1 MATAT
6 NKRPTPA
13 KSPAQLKTAPK
24 AAPTAT
30 EDDLEDDLDGDD
42 GAGNS
47 DRNSFQRLPKHVQLV
62 VRLNNGAQRLTKYVD
77 KVMGWSADEAG
88 LVIKAQDALRAALTS
103 LKTASESIE
112 ALPDDYK
119 SRAPKTRGRKVGSK
133 VELLPGSIVR
143 ITDKAKAEYEGLDFE
158 LTGIEVI
165 EVRGNK
171 VICKT
176 SDGMRAMIG
185 RGHVCPDVG

>member
-13 KSPAQLKTAPK
+13 KSPTQLK
-24 AAPTAT
+24 AAPKPAAAASA
-30 EDDLEDDLDGDD
+30 DLEDDDLDED
-42 GAGNS
+42 GGEKDRLSLAKRTAVRLGNS
-47 DRNSFQRLPKHVQLV
+47 VNRIIKL
-62 VRLNNGAQRLTKYVD
+62 AE
-77 KVMGWSADEAG
+77 KVGGWSADDAG
-88 LVIKAQDALRAALTS
+88 HVVTAQGALTVAVEG
-103 LKTASESIE
+103 LKAASE
-112 ALPDDYK
+112 ALVKLPDDYK
-119 SRAPKTRGRKVGSK
+119 SRVPKSKGGKGGSK

-143 ITDKAKAEYEGLDFE
+143 ITDKAKAEYEGLDFQ

-171 VICKT
+171 VVCKT
-176 SDGMRAMIG
+176 SDGMKAMIA

>member
-13 KSPAQLKTAPK
+13 KSPAQIKNAPK
-24 AAPTAT
+24 AAPAPA
-30 EDDLEDDLDGDD
+30 EDDLDDD
-42 GAGNS
+42 DLLAGEKKDRLGLAKRTAVRLGNS
-47 DRNSFQRLPKHVQLV
+47 VNRIIKI
-62 VRLNNGAQRLTKYVD
+62 AD
-77 KVMGWSADEAG
+77 KVMNWTPDEAG
-88 LVIKAQDALRAALTS
+88 LVVKAQEN
-103 LKTASESIE
+103 LKTALEGLKVASESI
-112 ALPDDYK
+112 ATLPDDYK
-119 SRAPKTRGRKVGSK
+119 SRAAKSKGGKGGSK

-143 ITDKAKAEYEGLDFE
+143 ITDKAKAEYEGLDFQ

-171 VICKT
+171 VVCKT
-176 SDGMRAMIG
+176 SDGMKAMIA